1 MRGGIAAHDPSEP
14 ATICDVLNERWIMLR
29 KLVTGRQLWMTLLV
43 IVGALILSR
52 LGIWQLD
59 RLAQRRAFNSSLN
72 TRTAQ
77 PALTLTGAV
86 IDPAMLEYRR
96 VAVRGVYDPAQEIV
110 LRNRELDGTPGV
122 HVLTPLRLSGS
133 DTAVLVD
140 RGWIPRDQADPA
152 ARSAF
157 AAPPGEVL
165 VSGIARRSQDHGGG
179 PQDPPLGP
187 DRKRLDAWFQVN
199 TARIQQQTGYPL
211 LPIFIEQQPA
221 ASNPALPRPVATAD
235 LGEGP
240 HMGYAVQW
248 FAFAI
253 ILVVGYIGFIYSQ
266 NRQAPDRP

>member
-1 MRGGIAAHDPSEP
+1 
-14 ATICDVLNERWIMLR
+14 MLR
-29 KLVTGRQLWMTLLV
+29 QLFTGRRLWMTLLV
-43 IVGALILSR
+43 IIGALILGR

-72 TRTAQ
+72 TRMAQ
-77 PALTLTGAV
+77 PPITVTDAQ
-86 IDPAMLEYRR
+86 IDPDALEYRR
-96 VAVRGVYDPAQEIV
+96 IEVRGVYDPTQEIV
-110 LRNRELDGTPGV
+110 LRNRELDGVAGI

-140 RGWIPRDQADPA
+140 RGWLPRDYADPA
-152 ARSAF
+152 ARSAY
-157 AAPPGEVL
+157 AAPPSEQL
-165 VSGIARRSQDHGGG
+165 VSGIARRSQDESAGG

-187 DRKRLDAWFQVN
+187 DRKRLDAWFHVD
-199 TARIQQQTGYPL
+199 TARIQQQAGYPL

-221 ASNPALPRPVATAD
+221 PGDPALPRRVATVD

-253 ILVVGYIGFIYSQ
+253 ILVVGYIAFVYSQ
-266 NRQAPDRP
+266 TRAKVTSDE

>member
-1 MRGGIAAHDPSEP
+1 M
-14 ATICDVLNERWIMLR
+14 MR
-29 KLVTGRQLWMTLLV
+29 KLFTGRRLWMTLLV
-43 IVGALILSR
+43 IIGALMLCR

-59 RLAQRRAFNSSLN
+59 RLAQRRALNSSLN
-72 TRTAQ
+72 TRMAQ
-77 PALTLTGAV
+77 PALTLAGAAL
-86 IDPAMLEYRR
+86 DPDTLEYRR
-96 VAVRGVYDPAQEIV
+96 VEVRGVYDPAQEIV

-122 HVLTPLRLSGS
+122 HILTPLHLSGS

-152 ARSAF
+152 TRSAF

-165 VSGIARRSQDHGGG
+165 VIGIARRSQENVGG

-187 DRKRLDAWFQVN
+187 QRPRLDSWFHVN
-199 TARIQQQTGYPL
+199 IDSIQQQTGYPL
-211 LPIFIEQQPA
+211 LPIFIEQQPVPGD
-221 ASNPALPRPVATAD
+221 PALPRRVATAD

-253 ILVVGYIGFIYSQ
+253 ILVVGYIAFIYTQTQRGAQSVS
-266 NRQAPDRP
+266 NRYFYR

>member
-1 MRGGIAAHDPSEP
+1 MMRIFF
-14 ATICDVLNERWIMLR
+14 
-29 KLVTGRQLWMTLLV
+29 TGRRLWMTLLV
-43 IVGALILSR
+43 IIGALILGR

-72 TRTAQ
+72 TRMAQ
-77 PALTLTGAV
+77 PPLPLTGAA
-86 IDPAMLEYRR
+86 IDPEALEYRR
-96 VAVRGVYDPAQEIV
+96 VEVRGVYDPAQEIV

-133 DTAVLVD
+133 NIAVLVD
-140 RGWIPRDQADPA
+140 RGWIPRDQAELA
-152 ARSAF
+152 ARKAF
-157 AAPPGEVL
+157 AAPPGEL
-165 VSGIARRSQDHGGG
+165 LITGIARRTQDQSAGG

-187 DRKRLDAWFQVN
+187 DRKRLDAWFHVDV
-199 TARIQQQTGYPL
+199 TRIQQQIGSPL

-221 ASNPALPRPVATAD
+221 PGAPALPRRVATAD

-253 ILVVGYIGFIYSQ
+253 ILVGGYIAFIYT
-266 NRQAPDRP
+266 QAK

>member
-1 MRGGIAAHDPSEP
+1 MIRR
-14 ATICDVLNERWIMLR
+14 LF
-29 KLVTGRQLWMTLLV
+29 TGRQLWMTLLV
-43 IVGALILSR
+43 VIGALILGR

-59 RLAQRRAFNSSLN
+59 RLAQRRALNSSLN
-72 TRTAQ
+72 TRMAQ
-77 PALTLTGAV
+77 PALTLAGAA
-86 IDPAMLEYRR
+86 IDPDALEYRR
-96 VAVRGVYDPAQEIV
+96 VEVRGVYDSAQEIV

-122 HVLTPLRLSGS
+122 HILTPLRLSGS

-157 AAPPGEVL
+157 AAPPGQVL
-165 VSGIARRSQDHGGG
+165 VTGIARRSQENLDG

-187 DRKRLDAWFQVN
+187 QRLRLDAWFRVN
-199 TARIQQQTGYPL
+199 IASIQQQAGYPL

-221 ASNPALPRPVATAD
+221 PGDPALPRRVATAD

-253 ILVVGYIGFIYSQ
+253 ILVVGYVAFTYQQIRRGK
-266 NRQAPDRP
+266 